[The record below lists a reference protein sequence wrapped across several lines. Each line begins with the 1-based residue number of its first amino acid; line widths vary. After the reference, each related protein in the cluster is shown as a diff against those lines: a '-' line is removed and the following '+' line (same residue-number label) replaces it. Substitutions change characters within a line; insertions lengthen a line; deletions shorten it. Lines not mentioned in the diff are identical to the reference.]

1 MSKQPKEK
9 STHLQEL
16 EAVFDRRTRR
26 FSPFAVLGLNRPEKD
41 SVDAEAEGDG
51 AGGKDPPTSMWVPP
65 THMPHPPTAKKSRT
79 KTTSCSDADAG
90 CPRCDTAQSPTG
102 EKGTAGAELPQQSSV
117 YREASLYRARGLYAD
132 L

>member
-51 AGGKDPPTSMWVPP
+51 AGGKDPPTHSVAGGTISGEDTENIGFTEPEHASPTEERVGGWVPP
-65 THMPHPPTAKKSRT
+65 TP
-79 KTTSCSDADAG
+79 
-90 CPRCDTAQSPTG
+90 
-102 EKGTAGAELPQQSSV
+102 E
-117 YREASLYRARGLYAD
+117 
-132 L
+132 